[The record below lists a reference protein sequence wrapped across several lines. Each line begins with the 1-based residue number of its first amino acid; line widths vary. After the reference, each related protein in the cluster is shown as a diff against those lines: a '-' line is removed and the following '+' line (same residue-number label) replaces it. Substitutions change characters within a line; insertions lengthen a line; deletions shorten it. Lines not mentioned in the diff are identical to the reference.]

1 MINLDHNII
10 SILLNINNSIF
21 NTSKNDN
28 LLVKN
33 D

>member
-10 SILLNINNSIF
+10 STILNINNSKF

-28 LLVKN
+28 LLVKIN
-33 D
+33 